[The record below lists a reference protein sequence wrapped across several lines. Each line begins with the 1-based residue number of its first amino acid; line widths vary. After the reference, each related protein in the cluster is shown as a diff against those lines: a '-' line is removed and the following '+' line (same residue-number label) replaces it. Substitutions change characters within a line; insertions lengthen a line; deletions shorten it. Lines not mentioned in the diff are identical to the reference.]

1 MLTFGPVL
9 PFFVGTQPQAIK
21 FMTRTYPAL
30 LSLLLLTTASFGQVR
45 YGIQGGVQASNI
57 AASIDLS
64 NLGPAFGVPVIPVNQ
79 RVSFRAGVMADVPLG
94 GRFSLRP
101 QLLYSVKGG
110 DVQVGTFIAGLLKQF
125 GQPDPT
131 SAVSGVQSKAVIN
144 YVELPVM
151 VMYGIAAGRGRVVV
165 GAGPYAAV
173 AMGGSLNGE
182 PINFNLSN
190 FRKLDLG
197 ATASLGYELSSGLSV
212 SGYYT
217 QGFTNISKST
227 TPNLGAINPTNPTA
241 SLDPSAFGGT
251 LKNRTYGLTIGY
263 FF

>member
-1 MLTFGPVL
+1 M
-9 PFFVGTQPQAIK
+9 I
-21 FMTRTYPAL
+21 RTYPAL
-30 LSLLLLTTASFGQVR
+30 LSLLLLATASFGQVR
-45 YGIQGGVQASNI
+45 YGIQGSAQAANI

-64 NLGPAFGVPVIPVNQ
+64 NLGPAFGVFTIPVNQ
-79 RVSFRAGVMADVPLG
+79 RVSFRAGVMADVPLSR
-94 GRFSLRP
+94 RFSLRP

-110 DVQVGTFIAGLLKQF
+110 DVQVGTFIAGLLNRF

-131 SAVSGVQSKAVIN
+131 SAVSGVQSKAVIT

-151 VMYGIAAGRGRVVV
+151 VMYKLSAGPGRVVV
-165 GAGPYAAV
+165 GAGPYVAV
-173 AMGGSLNGE
+173 AVGGSLNGE

-197 ATASLGYELSSGLSV
+197 ATASLGYELASGFSLSV
-212 SGYYT
+212 YYA
-217 QGFTNISKST
+217 QGLTNVSKST

-251 LKNRTYGLTIGY
+251 LKNRTYGLTAGY